1 MNYTVISFHNWFK
14 KMNEER
20 KNKIE
25 QTALRRQGNITVV
38 LENIVDPHNV
48 GAVLR
53 SCDAVGIHE
62 IYLLFTENSL
72 GQEAFTIGKRASAG
86 SRKWVD
92 VHVFMDADTCFKEVK
107 SKYKKVFSTHL
118 SENAVSLHQLDL
130 TDSMALLFGNEK
142 NGLSDLAL
150 SYSDGNFLIPMF
162 GMSQSLNLSV
172 ACAVTLFEAQRQRLD
187 KGMYAE
193 NNCWPIEERQLLLE
207 DYLNRKHKEYGDG
220 RNHTYKIEC

>member
-1 MNYTVISFHNWFK
+1 MK
-14 KMNEER
+14 EER

-25 QTALRRQGNITVV
+25 QTALRRQGNITVI
-38 LENIVDPHNV
+38 LENIDDPHNV

-86 SRKWVD
+86 ARKWVD
-92 VHVFMDADTCFKEVK
+92 VHIFMDAEICFKEVK
-107 SKYKKVFSTHL
+107 SKYNKVLSTHL
-118 SENAVSLHQLDL
+118 SEDAVSLHELDL
-130 TDSMALLFGNEK
+130 TDSVALLFGNEK
-142 NGLSDLAL
+142 KGLSDLAL
-150 SYSDGNFLIPMF
+150 SFSDGNFLIPML

-172 ACAVTLFEAQRQRLD
+172 ACAVTLFEAQRQRLQ

-193 NNCWPIEERQLLLE
+193 NNSWPLENRQELFE
-207 DYLNRKHKEYGDG
+207 DYLQRKHKEYGDG
-220 RNHTYKIEC
+220 RNHTYKVEY